1 MPAQD
6 RLRPEDE
13 QRLPPVPH
21 LAREHHHE
29 CAIGTH
35 AVRPLA
41 RAVEH
46 EELLAQQQVL
56 GDELRLAARQIGD
69 RADQRGRGE
78 RLAPA

>member
-6 RLRPEDE
+6 CLRPDDE
-13 QRLPPVPH
+13 QRVPPVLHP
-21 LAREHHHE
+21 AREHDE
-29 CAIGTH
+29 ESAIG
-35 AVRPLA
+35 ARAAWPLA

-56 GDELRLAARQIGD
+56 GDQLRFAARQSGD

-78 RLAPA
+78 RLTLA